1 MNYRYDKNVQKKNK
15 TYIGTDTRFFIYILP
30 LNPRQ
35 TKIICKLHNGHYK
48 KIVLIGEDILVDE
61 LGDQQGL
68 NHENVGQIRCN
79 LLNWM
84 NLINTVP
91 F

>member
-1 MNYRYDKNVQKKNK
+1 MEKR
-15 TYIGTDTRFFIYILP
+15 REESL
-30 LNPRQ
+30 
-35 TKIICKLHNGHYK
+35 YK

-79 LLNWM
+79 LH
-84 NLINTVP
+84 P
-91 F
+91 